1 MYHNTDMMNSTM
13 ILAGGLGTRFAEYTD
28 KIPKPMI
35 EANGKPLLDHIIGI
49 YEKFQINNF
58 IVLAGYKIEKILEHY
73 SDNATVA
80 SKHEFI
86 FRNKQ
91 GSTITVLDT
100 GLNTMTGGRVKKGIE
115 YLDED
120 DYYLTYGDGLA
131 DIDIG
136 KLTKFYL
143 KNKTLASV
151 TAVRPPAR
159 FGSLNLKKNLVTNF
173 GEKDNTNEGWING
186 GFFVLNKEVKNY
198 ISDTNTVFEKD
209 PLENLSLEGNLSA
222 YKHEGFWQPCDTIRE
237 LEVLEKALNKGVI

>member
-1 MYHNTDMMNSTM
+1 
-13 ILAGGLGTRFAEYTD
+13 
-28 KIPKPMI
+28 MI

-100 GLNTMTGGRVKKGIE
+100 GLNTMTGGKRVKKGIE

-120 DYYLTYGDGLA
+120 DYYLTMETD
-131 DIDIG
+131 
-136 KLTKFYL
+136 
-143 KNKTLASV
+143 
-151 TAVRPPAR
+151 
-159 FGSLNLKKNLVTNF
+159 
-173 GEKDNTNEGWING
+173 
-186 GFFVLNKEVKNY
+186 
-198 ISDTNTVFEKD
+198 
-209 PLENLSLEGNLSA
+209 
-222 YKHEGFWQPCDTIRE
+222 
-237 LEVLEKALNKGVI
+237 